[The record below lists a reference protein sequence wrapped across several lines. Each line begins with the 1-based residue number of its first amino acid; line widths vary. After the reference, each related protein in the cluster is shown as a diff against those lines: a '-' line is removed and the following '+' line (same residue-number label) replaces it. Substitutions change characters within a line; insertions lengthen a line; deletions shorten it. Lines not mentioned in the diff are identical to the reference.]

1 MSDEST
7 WTRVQEEMQKDGLD
21 LLEQV
26 LALITGGVLG
36 GNALRLAD
44 ANLPILYEL
53 GAYAGLFAI
62 GFFVLGTT
70 HFVVSYNRVLSADT
84 EDED

>member
-1 MSDEST
+1 MSEKPT
-7 WTRVQEEMQKDGLD
+7 WTRLKEEMQKDGLD

-36 GNALRLAD
+36 GNALRLTD

-53 GAYAGLFAI
+53 GAYAGLFAL

-70 HFVVSYNRVLSADT
+70 HLVVSYNRVLSIDT
-84 EDED
+84 EGAD